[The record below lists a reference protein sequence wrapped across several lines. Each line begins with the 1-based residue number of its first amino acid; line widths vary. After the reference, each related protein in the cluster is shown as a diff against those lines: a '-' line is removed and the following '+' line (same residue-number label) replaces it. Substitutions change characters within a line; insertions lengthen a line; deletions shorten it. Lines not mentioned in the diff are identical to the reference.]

1 MTLSSNNPCF
11 FTIDSSCYLYAS
23 TKDKMSQN
31 VMSHSQKMCQGTA
44 MPLGIMYEYSLTP
57 ETVEDIFFLSWDVAI
72 KSKV

>member
-44 MPLGIMYEYSLTP
+44 MPLGVMYEYS
-57 ETVEDIFFLSWDVAI
+57 
-72 KSKV
+72 